1 MPGDEFK
8 SEMVS
13 SAFALGT
20 ISVTGDLL
28 STRYLSVARNA
39 THAVWPNGSS
49 GLSAVLESRTRMPLP
64 SWPTSTHAPPL
75 PPLRL
80 DLRHCGSRVSIA
92 RSPLFGSGREMP
104 PWGVPPIVLARIP
117 RGSWSPGLA
126 HR

>member
-28 STRYLSVARNA
+28 STRYLMVAMNVIHASSLNA
-39 THAVWPNGSS
+39 SS
-49 GLSAVLESRTRMPLP
+49 GLFADLVSRTRTLPP

-75 PPLRL
+75 PPLRV
-80 DLRHCGSRVSIA
+80 DLRHRGSRVSIA
-92 RSPLFGSGREMP
+92 RSPLFGSGRGMP
-104 PWGVPPIVLARIP
+104 PWGVLPIVPARTCRASWLP
-117 RGSWSPGLA
+117 GSG